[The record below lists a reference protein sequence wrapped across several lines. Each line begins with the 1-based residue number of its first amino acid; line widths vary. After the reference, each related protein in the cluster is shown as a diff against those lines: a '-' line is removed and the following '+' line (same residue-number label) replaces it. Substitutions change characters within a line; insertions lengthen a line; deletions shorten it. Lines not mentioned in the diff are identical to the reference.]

1 MTPQQQS
8 NVSAMIAYQ
17 RGICTQSEFERA
29 QTTRERVRYGAQAT
43 QELNAFIEGAR
54 AMSPVPPEVYNAVQ
68 DAERRVADIQRRI
81 AGSR

>member
-1 MTPQQQS
+1 MTPQEQS

-81 AGSR
+81 AGGR